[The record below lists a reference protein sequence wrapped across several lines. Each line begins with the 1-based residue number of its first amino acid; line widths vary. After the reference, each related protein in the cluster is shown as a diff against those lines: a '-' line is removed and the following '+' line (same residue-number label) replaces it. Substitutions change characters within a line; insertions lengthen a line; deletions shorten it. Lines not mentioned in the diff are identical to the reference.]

1 MSEKLLNEST
11 IKRFMKLANL
21 SPLSN
26 NFLQEKNVPIGK
38 NQPLK
43 GGSSGKPESEETK
56 MDRKLDDTN
65 PKHRAYIASVKAGH
79 ADMPTGRRKK
89 AWDAYFSVESNRKK
103 WEKNFKNESVEPLE
117 EEEEIKR
124 KVFTNTARKTALDK
138 AKEASGE
145 HGESTAYGKPS
156 HVAKTKVVGIQDPEQ
171 QMTVPVVDPMQ
182 TRDLPD
188 ASENLQ
194 RESVFNSD
202 YILQE
207 TLKRV
212 ILNLKGSK

>member
-117 EEEEIKR
+117 EEKKINLKQHRADREK
-124 KVFTNTARKTALDK
+124 KAADKKKAGQGLD
-138 AKEASGE
+138 
-145 HGESTAYGKPS
+145 
-156 HVAKTKVVGIQDPEQ
+156 VIAKTE
-171 QMTVPVVDPMQ
+171 DPMNE
-182 TRDLPD
+182 
-188 ASENLQ
+188 SLQ